1 MIEKYFTPGQKIE
14 LHSKANAEGKKK
26 MYVSQ
31 VNQIL
36 SEDKIE
42 ILMPIVQS
50 KIVLL
55 PQNAKYTMIIYTDSG
70 LFECM
75 IKVVDR
81 YKNGNLYVH
90 AIQLESAIK
99 KHQRREFYRCD
110 CSIPVLTRK
119 LEDIEKETLTWNEY
133 IRGKEGTALDISGGG
148 LRFVT
153 EQDYEAGEYI
163 VCALKL
169 TLKKERKEVQVLGK
183 VLRTGIAESLGKKE
197 VRVEFQN
204 ITDDKREQIMTF
216 ISEEQRKTRKKDSWR

>member
-1 MIEKYFTPGQKIE
+1 MIEKYFNLGEKIE
-14 LHSKANAEGKKK
+14 LHSKANADGKKK

-31 VNQIL
+31 VNRIL

-55 PQNAKYTMIIYTDSG
+55 PQNAKYMMVIYTDNG
-70 LFECM
+70 LFDCM

-81 YKNGNLYVH
+81 YKNGDLYVH

-99 KHQRREFYRCD
+99 KYQRREFYRCD

-119 LEDIEKETLTWNEY
+119 LEDIETETLIWNEH

-148 LRFVT
+148 MRFLT
-153 EQDYEAGEYI
+153 EQDYDVGEYI

-169 TLKKERKEVQVLGK
+169 TDRKSVV
-183 VLRTGIAESLGKKE
+183 
-197 VRVEFQN
+197 
-204 ITDDKREQIMTF
+204 
-216 ISEEQRKTRKKDSWR
+216 

>member
-14 LHSKANAEGKKK
+14 LHSKANAKSKKK

-36 SEDKIE
+36 SKDKIE
-42 ILMPIVQS
+42 ILMPMVQS
-50 KIVLL
+50 KIILL
-55 PQNAKYTMIIYTDSG
+55 PQNAKYMMVIYTDNG
-70 LFECM
+70 LFDCM

-99 KHQRREFYRCD
+99 KYQRREFYRYD

-119 LEDIEKETLTWNEY
+119 LEDIETETLIWNEH

-148 LRFVT
+148 LRFIT
-153 EQDYEAGEYI
+153 NQDYDVGEYI
-163 VCALKL
+163 VCLLKF
-169 TLKKERKEVQVLGK
+169 TRKEGRKELQVLGK
-183 VLRTGIAESLGKKE
+183 VLTTKMAENLGKKE
-197 VRVEFQN
+197 VRVAFQN
-204 ITDDKREQIMTF
+204 LTDEKREQIITF
-216 ISEEQRKTRKKDSWR
+216 ISEEQRKTRKKESWR